1 MLKLSFFSILIYS
14 YKKELTKLC
23 PPPPPSAMDSNSSCM
38 LVLSGKSLA
47 ENEIAE
53 SLKSNS
59 TLKLPDNSEVSI
71 HLQSEIVKQESFDV
85 ELFMN
90 SLATNRFGRLL
101 IWSPRLPSTHD
112 VVSQ

>member
-1 MLKLSFFSILIYS
+1 
-14 YKKELTKLC
+14 
-23 PPPPPSAMDSNSSCM
+23 MDGNSSCM

-47 ENEIAE
+47 ENEIAK
-53 SLKSNS
+53 SLKSNN
-59 TLKLPDNSEVSI
+59 TLKLPDDSEVSI
-71 HLQSEIVKQESFDV
+71 HLQSEIVKPNKEECFDI

-112 VVSQ
+112 VVSR

>member
-1 MLKLSFFSILIYS
+1 MLKLSSFFYFNLLVQKIINKTLS
-14 YKKELTKLC
+14 
-23 PPPPPSAMDSNSSCM
+23 PPPPQAMDSNSSCV